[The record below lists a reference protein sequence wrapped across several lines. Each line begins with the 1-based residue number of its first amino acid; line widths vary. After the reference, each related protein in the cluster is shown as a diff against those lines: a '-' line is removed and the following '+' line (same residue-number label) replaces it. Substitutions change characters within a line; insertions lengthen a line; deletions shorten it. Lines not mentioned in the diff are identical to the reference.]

1 MSFGMGWTSQE
12 LADEVRALWA
22 ISKERTNKI
31 CKLLYVEVNKSAL
44 IKQVCNVRK
53 IGLLRSNESIEFPYE
68 DEEDM
73 PYQQLGQI

>member
-1 MSFGMGWTSQE
+1 MSSGMGWTSQQ

-53 IGLLRSNESIEFPYE
+53 IGLLRSNELIKFLYE
-68 DEEDM
+68 DEDM
-73 PYQQLGQI
+73 LYQ